1 MFQVTQP
8 ILAAVR
14 LDETATEVLRQSVDL
29 AKHYQMKLYV
39 CHVLHDMMSVRPLFP
54 QLQLDNALKFAEYE
68 ATARAMLV
76 ARVAAFINP
85 EGGNCELMIEYG
97 TEHSAIVRAAE
108 QIGAGLIVVGHG
120 SQEHKLSGT
129 SERIVRYAHCPVLIA
144 RPAIRGCVLAA
155 TDFSD
160 PATPAV
166 EAASSE
172 AVRRGEDLS
181 IIHAIDMVPYVAANY
196 YGEMPGLLPADF
208 SDEMR
213 RALQERLNA
222 CVAQASAKGGI
233 LASGP
238 AYPAILSASASL
250 PADLVVVGTHGRS
263 GLSRLALGS
272 VAEEVV
278 RGVRCSV
285 LVVRL
290 NPST

>member
-14 LDETATEVLRQSVDL
+14 LDESATEVIRQSVDM
-29 AKHYQMKLYV
+29 ARHYKVKLYV
-39 CHVLHDMMSVRPLFP
+39 CHILHDMMSVRPLFP
-54 QLQLDNALKFAEYE
+54 QLQLDNALKFAEFE
-68 ATARAMLV
+68 ATARAMLL

-85 EGGNCELMIEYG
+85 EVGNCELLMEYG
-97 TEHSAIVRAAE
+97 TEHSAIVRIAE

-120 SQEHKLSGT
+120 SQESKLSGI

-144 RPAIRGCVLAA
+144 RPVRKGCVLAA

-160 PATPAV
+160 PAIPAI
-166 EAASSE
+166 EAAASE
-172 AVRRGEDLS
+172 AVRRGEDLN
-181 IIHAIDMVPYVAANY
+181 IIHAFDLAPYVVPQ
-196 YGEMPGLLPADF
+196 YGEMTGMLPVDF
-208 SDEMR
+208 SDVMR
-213 RALQERLNA
+213 QSLQERLNS
-222 CVAQASAKGGI
+222 CVAQARAKNGI
-233 LASGP
+233 LVTGP
-238 AYPAILSASASL
+238 AYSAILDSSASL

-278 RGVRCSV
+278 RGARCSV

-290 NPST
+290 NAVN